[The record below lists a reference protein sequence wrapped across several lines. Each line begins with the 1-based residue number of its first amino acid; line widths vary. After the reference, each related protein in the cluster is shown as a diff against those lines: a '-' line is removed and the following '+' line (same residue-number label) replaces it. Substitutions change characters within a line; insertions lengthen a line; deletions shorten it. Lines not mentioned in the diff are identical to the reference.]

1 MRKEVGVDIVRR
13 LDMAMKSALADAGE
27 QVRNAMERAPMHLE
41 RAAQEVL
48 SGARSG
54 RLAPDGTRASA
65 PGEPPAR
72 RTGEYLASWRALPL
86 REQGM
91 DDGMLLTASLRTG
104 MPERALHLEHG
115 GAGMAARPHMQRILD
130 EALSALLSDIGG

>member
-1 MRKEVGVDIVRR
+1 MDIARR
-13 LDMAMKSALADAGE
+13 LDMALRGALADAGD
-27 QVRNAMERAPMHLE
+27 QVRDVMERAPMHLE

-65 PGEPPAR
+65 PGEPPAQ
-72 RTGEYLASWRALPL
+72 RTGEYMASWRALPL

-91 DDGMLLTASLRTG
+91 DGGMLLTASLRTG
-104 MPERALHLEHG
+104 LPERALRLEHG

-130 EALSALLSDIGG
+130 EALSALLSDMGG